1 MADASN
7 PAPGSGVPELPEAV
21 AATPRPGRSLQLVW
35 LIPLVAA
42 LIGGWLAVK
51 AILDK
56 GPTIT
61 ITFLTAEG
69 LESGKTKI
77 RYKDVQI
84 GLVTDVSLSPDASRV
99 VVTAELVKDAKKY
112 LVEDAR
118 FWVVRP
124 RISGGTVSGLGTLL
138 SGSYVGMD
146 VGKSAKPR
154 NEFVG
159 LEVPPVIST
168 GLPGREFVL
177 RAPNIGSLD
186 VGSPVY
192 FRRLQA
198 GQVSGHSLDK
208 GGKGVTVKVFINSP
222 YDRFVNTNTRF
233 WQASGIDLTM
243 DASGIK
249 VTTESIV
256 SILVGGLAFET
267 PVESAEL
274 PPAAADTEFR
284 LFPNAQLALKN
295 PEHDVMKLTM
305 VFNESTRGLAVG
317 APVDW
322 RGIVYGHV
330 TSISPVTEKTKKT
343 RQFNIKVE
351 AEVYPQRMRPRDAG
365 DAPLLSNDRRRA
377 LQNTMVERGLR
388 AQLRTG
394 SLLTGQLY
402 VALDFFP
409 DQPRIKTRPIK
420 KGDYANDELPEIPT
434 IPSPLHELQETL
446 GSIGRKIDKFPIEE
460 VGADLQATLRSATRL
475 MNRLEAETMS
485 EAKATMVDLRAA
497 LGDARKA
504 IEAAE
509 QVLKPTSPLSQDAR
523 DAMREIARAAAAF
536 RVLADYLERNPDA
549 LLWGKEKPPAAEK
562 KEESKTEEKK

>member
-1 MADASN
+1 
-7 PAPGSGVPELPEAV
+7 
-21 AATPRPGRSLQLVW
+21 
-35 LIPLVAA
+35 
-42 LIGGWLAVK
+42 
-51 AILDK
+51 
-56 GPTIT
+56 
-61 ITFLTAEG
+61 
-69 LESGKTKI
+69 
-77 RYKDVQI
+77 
-84 GLVTDVSLSPDASRV
+84 
-99 VVTAELVKDAKKY
+99 
-112 LVEDAR
+112 
-118 FWVVRP
+118 
-124 RISGGTVSGLGTLL
+124 
-138 SGSYVGMD
+138 
-146 VGKSAKPR
+146 
-154 NEFVG
+154 
-159 LEVPPVIST
+159 
-168 GLPGREFVL
+168 
-177 RAPNIGSLD
+177 
-186 VGSPVY
+186 
-192 FRRLQA
+192 
-198 GQVSGHSLDK
+198 
-208 GGKGVTVKVFINSP
+208 VFINSP

-256 SILVGGLAFET
+256 SILIGGLAFET
-267 PVESAEL
+267 PVESADL
-274 PPAAADTEFR
+274 PPAPANSEFR

-295 PEHDVMKLTM
+295 PEPDVMKVSM
-305 VFNESTRGLAVG
+305 VFNESTRGLVVG

-409 DQPRIKTRPIK
+409 DQPRIKTKPIK

-434 IPSPLHELQETL
+434 IPSPLLELQETL

-460 VGADLQATLRSATRL
+460 VGADLQATLKSATRL
-475 MNRLEAETMS
+475 MNRLDAETIS

-509 QVLKPTSPLSQDAR
+509 AVLKPTSPLSQDAR

-549 LLWGKEKPPAAEK
+549 LLWGKKDESPAK
-562 KEESKTEEKK
+562 KQDESKTEEKK

>member
-1 MADASN
+1 MADAPHS
-7 PAPGSGVPELPEAV
+7 PPPPGLPELPEAV
-21 AATPRPGRSLQLVW
+21 AAAPRSGRSLQLVW

-42 LIGGWLAVK
+42 LVGGWLAVK
-51 AILDK
+51 SILEK

-69 LESGKTKI
+69 LEAGKTKI
-77 RYKDVQI
+77 RYKDVQV

-99 VVTAELVKDAKKY
+99 VVTAELVRDARKY

-146 VGKSAKPR
+146 IGKSDKPR
-154 NEFVG
+154 SEFVG
-159 LEVPPVIST
+159 LEVPPVIAT

-177 RAPNIGSLD
+177 HAGNIGSLD

-208 GGKGVTVKVFINSP
+208 GGKGVTIKVFINAP

-233 WQASGIDLTM
+233 WQASGIDLSL

-256 SILVGGLAFET
+256 SILIGGLAFET
-267 PVESAEL
+267 PVESADL
-274 PPAAADTEFR
+274 PPAAADTQFR

-295 PEHDVMKLTM
+295 PEPDVMRVAM
-305 VFNESTRGLAVG
+305 VFKESTRGLTVG
-317 APVDW
+317 APIDF

-330 TSISPVTEKTKKT
+330 TAISPVTEKTKKT

-365 DAPLLSNDRRRA
+365 DAPVLSNDRRRA
-377 LQNTMVERGLR
+377 LQNTMIERGLR

-402 VALDFFP
+402 VALDVFP
-409 DQPRIKTRPIK
+409 DQPKIKRKPIQ
-420 KGDYANDELPEIPT
+420 KGEYAADELPEIPT
-434 IPSPLHELQETL
+434 IPSSLLELQETL
-446 GSIGRKIDKFPIEE
+446 SSIGRKIDRFPLDA
-460 VGADLQATLRSATRL
+460 VGADLQATLKSATRM
-475 MNRLEAETMS
+475 MNWIEADLAP
-485 EAKATMVDLRAA
+485 EARTTLVELRAT
-497 LGDARKA
+497 LTEARKA
-504 IEAAE
+504 LDSAD
-509 QVLKPTSPLSQDAR
+509 QVLKPGSPLSQDAR
-523 DAMREIARAAAAF
+523 DAMREFARAAAAV
-536 RVLADYLERNPDA
+536 RVLADYLERHPDA
-549 LLWGKEKPPAAEK
+549 LL
-562 KEESKTEEKK
+562 

>member
-1 MADASN
+1 MADAPN
-7 PAPGSGVPELPEAV
+7 AAQGSGLPDIPEAV
-21 AATPRPGRSLQLVW
+21 AAPRSGRSLPLVW

-42 LIGGWLAVK
+42 LVGGWLAVK

-56 GPTIT
+56 GPMIT
-61 ITFLTAEG
+61 ITFATAEG
-69 LESGKTKI
+69 LEKGKTKV
-77 RYKDVQI
+77 RYKDVEI
-84 GLVTDVSLSPDASRV
+84 GLVTDVALSPDTSRV
-99 VVTAELVKDAKKY
+99 IVTAELVKDAKKY
-112 LVEDAR
+112 LVEDTR

-124 RISGGTVSGLGTLL
+124 RISGGTVSGLSTLL
-138 SGSYVGMD
+138 SGSYVGVD
-146 VGKSAKPR
+146 IGKSTKSR
-154 NEFVG
+154 SEFVG
-159 LEVPPVIST
+159 LEIPPVISS
-168 GLPGREFVL
+168 GSPGREFVL
-177 RAPNIGSLD
+177 HASNIGSLD

-198 GQVSGHSLDK
+198 GQVSDHSLDK
-208 GGKGVTVKVFINSP
+208 GGKGVTIKVFINSP

-233 WQASGIDLTM
+233 WQASGIDFTL
-243 DASGIK
+243 DASGFK
-249 VTTESIV
+249 VTTESVV
-256 SILVGGLAFET
+256 SILIGGLAFET
-267 PVESAEL
+267 PAESVDL
-274 PPAAADTEFR
+274 PPAAANTEFK

-295 PEHDVMKLTM
+295 PEPDVMKMTM

-330 TSISPVTEKTKKT
+330 TAISPVTQKTKKT

-351 AEVYPQRMRPRDAG
+351 ADVYPQRMRPRDAG

-377 LQNTMVERGLR
+377 LTNTMIERGLR

-409 DQPRIKTRPIK
+409 DQPRIKTKPIK

-434 IPSPLHELQETL
+434 IPSSLLELQETL

-460 VGADLQATLRSATRL
+460 VGADLQATLKSATRV
-475 MNRLEAETMS
+475 MNRLDAETMA
-485 EAKATMVDLRAA
+485 EARATMVDLRAA
-497 LGDARKA
+497 MTDARRA

-549 LLWGKEKPPAAEK
+549 LLWGKKDESPAK
-562 KEESKTEEKK
+562 KQDESKTEEKK

>member
-1 MADASN
+1 MADAPN
-7 PAPGSGVPELPEAV
+7 TQQGSGLPDIPDAV
-21 AATPRPGRSLQLVW
+21 AAPKSGRSLQLVW

-42 LIGGWLAVK
+42 LVGGWLAVK
-51 AILDK
+51 AIVDK
-56 GPTIT
+56 GPTVT
-61 ITFLTAEG
+61 VTFLTAEG
-69 LESGKTKI
+69 LEKGKTKV
-77 RYKDVQI
+77 RYKDVEI
-84 GLVTDVSLSPDASRV
+84 GLVTEVALSPDTSRV
-99 VVTAELVKDAKKY
+99 VVTAELVKDANKY
-112 LVEDAR
+112 LVEDTR

-138 SGSYVGMD
+138 SGSYVGVD
-146 VGKSAKPR
+146 IGKSASPR
-154 NEFVG
+154 HEFVG
-159 LEVPPVIST
+159 LEVPPVIYS
-168 GLPGREFVL
+168 GAPGREFVL
-177 RAPNIGSLD
+177 HAPNIGSLD

-208 GGKGVTVKVFINSP
+208 GGKGVTIKVFINSP

-233 WQASGIDLTM
+233 WQASGIDFTL

-256 SILVGGLAFET
+256 PILIGGLAFET
-267 PVESAEL
+267 PVESTDL
-274 PPAAADTEFR
+274 PPAPADTRFK

-295 PEHDVMKLTM
+295 PEPDVMKMTM
-305 VFNESTRGLAVG
+305 VFNESTRGLVVG

-330 TSISPVTEKTKKT
+330 TAISPVTAKTKKT

-351 AEVYPQRMRPRDAG
+351 VDVYPQRMRPRDAG
-365 DAPLLSNDRRRA
+365 DAPVLSNDRRRA
-377 LQNTMVERGLR
+377 LTNTMIERGLR

-409 DQPRIKTRPIK
+409 DQPKIKTKPIK
-420 KGDYANDELPEIPT
+420 KGDFAHDELPEIPT
-434 IPSPLHELQETL
+434 IPSSLLELLETL
-446 GSIGRKIDKFPIEE
+446 SSIGRKIDRFPLEE
-460 VGADLQATLRSATRL
+460 VGTDLQAALKSATRM
-475 MNRLEAETMS
+475 MNWVEADLAP
-485 EAKATMVDLRAA
+485 EARATLVDLRAT
-497 LGDARKA
+497 LTEARKA
-504 IEAAE
+504 IDSADQA
-509 QVLKPTSPLSQDAR
+509 LKPASPLSQDAR
-523 DAMREIARAAAAF
+523 DAMREFARAAAAV
-536 RVLADYLERNPDA
+536 RVLADYLERHPDA

>member
-1 MADASN
+1 MADAPN
-7 PAPGSGVPELPEAV
+7 PPPASGLPDLPDAV
-21 AATPRPGRSLQLVW
+21 AAPRTGRSLQLVW

-42 LIGGWLAVK
+42 LVGGWLAVK

-56 GPTIT
+56 GPTVT
-61 ITFLTAEG
+61 ISFLTAEG
-69 LESGKTKI
+69 LEAGKTKL

-84 GLVTDVSLSPDASRV
+84 GLVTDVSLSPDTSKV
-99 VVTAELVKDAKKY
+99 IVTAELVKDARKY
-112 LVEDAR
+112 LVEDTR

-124 RISGGTVSGLGTLL
+124 RISGGTVSGLSTLL
-138 SGSYVGMD
+138 SGSYIGVD
-146 VGKSAKPR
+146 IGKSAKPTS
-154 NEFVG
+154 EFVG
-159 LEVPPVIST
+159 LEIPPVIAS
-168 GLPGREFVL
+168 GSPGREFIL
-177 RAPNIGSLD
+177 HASNISSLD

-198 GQVSGHSLDK
+198 GQISDHSLDK
-208 GGKGVTVKVFINSP
+208 GGKGVTIKVFINSP
-222 YDRFVNTNTRF
+222 YDRFVNANTRF
-233 WQASGIDLTM
+233 WEASGIDFTL
-243 DASGIK
+243 DASGVK
-249 VTTESIV
+249 VTTESLI
-256 SILVGGLAFET
+256 SILIGGLAFET
-267 PVESAEL
+267 PAESADM
-274 PPAAADTEFR
+274 PPAAPSTEFR
-284 LFPNAQLALKN
+284 LFASRQLALKN
-295 PEHDVMKLTM
+295 PEPDVMRLSM

-317 APVDW
+317 APIDW

-351 AEVYPQRMRPRDAG
+351 ADVYPPRMRPRDAG

-409 DQPRIKTRPIK
+409 DQPRIKTKPIK

-434 IPSPLHELQETL
+434 VPSPLLELQETL
-446 GSIGRKIDKFPIEE
+446 GSIGRKIDRFPIEE
-460 VGADLQATLRSATRL
+460 VGADLQATLRSATRV
-475 MNRLEAETMS
+475 MNRLDAETMS

-497 LGDARKA
+497 MMDARKA

-536 RVLADYLERNPDA
+536 RVLADYLERNPDG
-549 LLWGKEKPPAAEK
+549 LLWGKKDGQPVEK
-562 KEESKTEEKK
+562 KDESKSEEKK

>member
-1 MADASN
+1 MAA
-7 PAPGSGVPELPEAV
+7 APRS
-21 AATPRPGRSLQLVW
+21 GRSLQLVW

-42 LIGGWLAVK
+42 LVGGWLAVK
-51 AILDK
+51 AILEK
-56 GPTIT
+56 GPTVT

-69 LESGKTKI
+69 LEKGKTKV
-77 RYKDVQI
+77 RYKDVEI
-84 GLVTDVSLSPDASRV
+84 GLVTDVALSPDASRV
-99 VVTAELVKDAKKY
+99 FVTAELVKDAKKY

-146 VGKSAKPR
+146 IGKSDKPK

-159 LEVPPVIST
+159 LEVPPVIAT

-177 RAPNIGSLD
+177 HAPNIGSLD

-208 GGKGVTVKVFINSP
+208 GGKGVTIKVFINSP

-233 WQASGIDLTM
+233 WQASGIDLTL

-249 VTTESIV
+249 VSTESIV
-256 SILVGGLAFET
+256 SILIGGLAFET
-267 PVESAEL
+267 PAESAEM
-274 PPAAADTEFR
+274 PPAPADTAFR

-295 PEHDVMKLTM
+295 PEPDVMKVSM
-305 VFNESTRGLAVG
+305 VFNESTRGLTVG
-317 APVDW
+317 APVDF
-322 RGIVYGHV
+322 RGITYGHV
-330 TSISPVTEKTKKT
+330 TSISPVTEKSKKT

-351 AEVYPQRMRPRDAG
+351 ADVYPQRMRPRDAG

-377 LQNTMVERGLR
+377 LQNTMIERGLR

-409 DQPRIKTRPIK
+409 DAAKIKPAK
-420 KGDYANDELPEIPT
+420 LAKGELAQDELPQIPT
-434 IPSPLHELQETL
+434 VPSSLLELQETL
-446 GSIGRKIDKFPIEE
+446 SSIGKKIDKFPIEA
-460 VGADLQATLRSATRL
+460 VGNDLQAALKSATRMMDQIDKEL
-475 MNRLEAETMS
+475 VHEARGTLVDVRS
-485 EAKATMVDLRAA
+485 AMVE
-497 LGDARKA
+497 ARKA
-504 IEAAE
+504 LESAD
-509 QVLKPTSPLSQDAR
+509 QVLKPGSPLSQDAR
-523 DAMREIARAAAAF
+523 DAMREFARAAAAV
-536 RVLADYLERNPDA
+536 RVLADYLERYPDS
-549 LLWGKEKPPAAEK
+549 LLWGKKDGQPVEK
-562 KEESKTEEKK
+562 KEEGKSEEKK